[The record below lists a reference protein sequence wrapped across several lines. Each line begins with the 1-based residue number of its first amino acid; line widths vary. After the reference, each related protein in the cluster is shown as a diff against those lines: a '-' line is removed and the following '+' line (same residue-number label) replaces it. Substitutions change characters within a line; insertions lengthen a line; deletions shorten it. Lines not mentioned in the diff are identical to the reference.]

1 MTEQQNH
8 LQQVVQQAQEIQT
21 NIDKQRALLLKLQGV
36 VEYLQG
42 LGVTLPTEEEINA
55 DQAQAQAEVVEDAPE
70 VEESAEG

>member
-55 DQAQAQAEVVEDAPE
+55 DQAQAEVVEDAPE
-70 VEESAEG
+70 VEENVEE

>member
-8 LQQVVQQAQEIQT
+8 LQQVVQQAQEIQN
-21 NIDKQRALLLKLQGV
+21 NIEKQRGLLLKLQGV

-55 DQAQAQAEVVEDAPE
+55 DQAQAEVVEDAPE

>member
-8 LQQVVQQAQEIQT
+8 LQQVVQQAQEIQN
-21 NIDKQRALLLKLQGV
+21 NIEKQRALLLKLQGV

-42 LGVTLPTEEEINA
+42 LGVTLPTQEELDAET
-55 DQAQAQAEVVEDAPE
+55 AQTEVVEDAPE

>member
-8 LQQVVQQAQEIQT
+8 LQQFVQQAQEIQN
-21 NIDKQRALLLKLQGV
+21 NIEKQRALLLKLQGV

-42 LGVTLPTEEEINA
+42 LGVTLPTQEELDAET
-55 DQAQAQAEVVEDAPE
+55 AQTEVVEDSPE

>member
-8 LQQVVQQAQEIQT
+8 LQQVLQQAQEIQN
-21 NIDKQRALLLKLQGV
+21 NIEKQRALLLKLQGV

-42 LGVTLPTEEEINA
+42 LGVTLPTEEEVNA
-55 DQAQAQAEVVEDAPE
+55 ETAQTEVVEDAPE

>member
-8 LQQVVQQAQEIQT
+8 LQQVVQQAQEIQN
-21 NIDKQRALLLKLQGV
+21 NIEKQRALLLKLQGV

-42 LGVTLPTEEEINA
+42 LGVTLPTEEEVNA
-55 DQAQAQAEVVEDAPE
+55 EPAQTEVVEDAPE

>member
-8 LQQVVQQAQEIQT
+8 LQQVVQQAQEIQN
-21 NIDKQRALLLKLQGV
+21 NIEKQRALLLKLQGV

-42 LGVTLPTEEEINA
+42 LGVTLPTGEEVNA
-55 DQAQAQAEVVEDAPE
+55 ETAQTEVVEDAPE

>member
-8 LQQVVQQAQEIQT
+8 LQQVVQQAQEIQN
-21 NIDKQRALLLKLQGV
+21 NIEKQRALLLKLQGV

-42 LGVTLPTEEEINA
+42 LGVTLPTEEEVNA
-55 DQAQAQAEVVEDAPE
+55 ETAQTEVVEDAPE

>member
-8 LQQVVQQAQEIQT
+8 LQQVVQQAQEIQN
-21 NIDKQRALLLKLQGV
+21 NIEKQRALLLKLQGV

-42 LGVTLPTEEEINA
+42 LGVTLPTQEELDAET
-55 DQAQAQAEVVEDAPE
+55 AQTEVVEDSPE

>member
-8 LQQVVQQAQEIQT
+8 LQQVVKQAQEIQN
-21 NIDKQRALLLKLQGV
+21 NIEKQRALLLKLQGV

-42 LGVTLPTEEEINA
+42 LGVTLPTQEELDAET
-55 DQAQAQAEVVEDAPE
+55 AQTEVVEDAPE